1 MAKPKKKEK
10 SGLPVDA
17 PRKGPRDDGDDIDF
31 PTVVWSL
38 VILAVL
44 VLVHRLVWG
53 G

>member
-1 MAKPKKKEK
+1 MAKTKKKGEK
-10 SGLPVDA
+10 KPAAENEKTRPREDA
-17 PRKGPRDDGDDIDF
+17 DEIDF

-44 VLVHRLVWG
+44 VLIHRLVWG